1 MSSRKELLAKCEE
14 LKIKN
19 YKSKNKNELIELI
32 NNLTISSS
40 TTTSKDKPENKR
52 LDLLDEVLKEHS
64 IKSLAKVL
72 NVAPGTIS
80 RWKELNDI
88 PSSYEFDLLKILN
101 IDIDYSKYTSKEK
114 DQFFTPVET
123 AKYCYDIFLN
133 KIKNELKIEGENDF
147 QTNINAILSSD
158 TVKQNQF
165 GYVACL
171 PSVHVRDVAQ
181 TKVKRA
187 ARSVEEGYLAD
198 IGSNL
203 KDLDGEII
211 SSVKS
216 KNFEGY
222 NIDAIINNRM
232 VSWLNKTNLNLGAC
246 VIVKAKVKDHSKHWK
261 HQNDVTRLNYVKA
274 AQ

>member
-1 MSSRKELLAKCEE
+1 MPL
-14 LKIKN
+14 
-19 YKSKNKNELIELI
+19 
-32 NNLTISSS
+32 
-40 TTTSKDKPENKR
+40 
-52 LDLLDEVLKEHS
+52 
-64 IKSLAKVL
+64 KVL
-72 NVAPGTIS
+72 P
-80 RWKELNDI
+80 EDI
-88 PSSYEFDLLKILN
+88 AQAEEIRKHFRK
-101 IDIDYSKYTSKEK
+101 
-114 DQFFTPVET
+114 
-123 AKYCYDIFLN
+123 FLFSA
-133 KIKNELKIEGENDF
+133 IEGENDF